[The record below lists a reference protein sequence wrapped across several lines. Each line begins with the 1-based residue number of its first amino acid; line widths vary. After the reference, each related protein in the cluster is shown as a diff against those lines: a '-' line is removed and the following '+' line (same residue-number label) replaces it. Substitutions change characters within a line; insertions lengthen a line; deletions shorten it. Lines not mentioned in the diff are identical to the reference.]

1 MKNLRAMAREASAL
15 VRRSARGGRGSQ
27 LDRRPNAPEGL
38 GLPPPSGD
46 LSEWATSVV
55 SSVRDAPPAAV
66 LSDVDLLLLR
76 QAANEA
82 FTAGNLRDADFAYAY
97 VTERGANDYFLRL
110 RRADLAAQLGNLSGA
125 LRQLEDL
132 IRDPD
137 YDYRVDFVKATT
149 LLAAGR
155 PHEAAT
161 CLRGVL
167 HQFPERLDY
176 ARMLFTALERAGDMT
191 ALTHPEEFVR
201 ALPPA
206 GQFELVLRARCFCGQ
221 LDEAS
226 KMIGDDPE
234 RASQLPSEAL
244 AAVITPL
251 VDRGAFNAA
260 AQLAELTGALESDS
274 PKVAAAVLNLLCAQG
289 RWQEAE
295 RLVERCQ
302 EMLWRTRPQGLWRSI
317 VRYYCLTSRLG
328 EARDLVARWNVPA
341 DAPDAAAT
349 TLAVLLSTIGEWDQL
364 ISYMAE
370 RVDAGLPI
378 SDRHILDALRRAT
391 RQTRRYAEVGA
402 LLTNSLSSIPIM
414 AVEQCREG
422 LLVEEG
428 VFGEIG
434 LLPKSTVPPSVPGA
448 LRRRVVAVVDWGGC
462 VGPTTP
468 YRESAC
474 ARCRSP
480 CERQG

>member
-1 MKNLRAMAREASAL
+1 
-15 VRRSARGGRGSQ
+15 
-27 LDRRPNAPEGL
+27 
-38 GLPPPSGD
+38 
-46 LSEWATSVV
+46 
-55 SSVRDAPPAAV
+55 
-66 LSDVDLLLLR
+66 
-76 QAANEA
+76 
-82 FTAGNLRDADFAYAY
+82 
-97 VTERGANDYFLRL
+97 
-110 RRADLAAQLGNLSGA
+110 
-125 LRQLEDL
+125 
-132 IRDPD
+132 
-137 YDYRVDFVKATT
+137 
-149 LLAAGR
+149 
-155 PHEAAT
+155 
-161 CLRGVL
+161 
-167 HQFPERLDY
+167 
-176 ARMLFTALERAGDMT
+176 
-191 ALTHPEEFVR
+191 
-201 ALPPA
+201 
-206 GQFELVLRARCFCGQ
+206 
-221 LDEAS
+221 
-226 KMIGDDPE
+226 MIGDDPE

-378 SDRHILDALRRAT
+378 SDRHILDALRHAT

-448 LRRRVVAVVDWGGC
+448 LRRVSRGG
-462 VGPTTP
+462 G
-468 YRESAC
+468 R
-474 ARCRSP
+474 
-480 CERQG
+480 